1 MDRADESPRNTAKAG
16 DERRAARQTVARHAR
31 GAAELAVFLDMLDLE
46 PDVDHLY
53 RGVDA
58 DLRGFNDA

>member
-1 MDRADESPRNTAKAG
+1 MDPARQCPETAEAG
-16 DERRAARQTVARHAR
+16 SDRHAARRTVARHAEDV
-31 GAAELAVFLDMLDLE
+31 AELAVLLDMLDLR